1 MEQSVKDSEE
11 QHNVF
16 TLRAFVS
23 IIFRHWKRIFQITFA
38 VGIITVLYLL
48 FIASPVFKAT
58 TTLLPKI
65 EDNASLNALAGNL
78 SGLASGLGLKEEE
91 ILMYP
96 DIVLS
101 RRLLEPILLRKYAT
115 NQFPDSVPLL
125 VLLGFE
131 FDSSETGWYEETMQK
146 ALKVMEQDVVEANVD
161 RKTSL
166 ITISASIPDDA
177 NLSAEVANLLA
188 ENLGYYNRYVKKTQA
203 SEQLSFVEERSNQ
216 VNDDLK
222 KSEEELRMFREQN
235 RKILDSPLL
244 LLEEARLRRT
254 VELNQA
260 VFIELRTQLELIK
273 LEVIKNTPVINVL
286 DAAKPPAKKFKPRRI
301 LITLVVVFCTFFTSG
316 FYFYYREYRETFRE
330 RIFFVLK

>member
-1 MEQSVKDSEE
+1 MEQSVKNSEVLR
-11 QHNVF
+11 NVL
-16 TLRAFVS
+16 TLRSFAS
-23 IIFRHWKRIFQITFA
+23 IIFRNWKKIFIITFI
-38 VGIITVLYLL
+38 VGIITILYLL
-48 FIASPVFKAT
+48 FVASPVFKAT

-65 EDNASLNALAGNL
+65 EDNVSLNALAGNL
-78 SGLASGLGLKEEE
+78 SGFASGLGLKEEE
-91 ILMYP
+91 IAMYP

-101 RRLLEPILLRKYAT
+101 RRVMEPILLKKYLT
-115 NQFPDSVPLL
+115 NQFSDSVTLL
-125 VLLGFE
+125 EFLDFE

-146 ALKVMEQDVVEANVD
+146 ALKAMEQDIVDVNVN
-161 RKTSL
+161 RKTSV

-188 ENLGYYNRYVKKTQA
+188 EHLGYYNRYVKKTQA

-222 KSEEELRMFREQN
+222 KSEEELRIFREQN

-244 LLEEARLRRT
+244 LLEEARLLRS

-260 VFIELRTQLELIK
+260 VFIELRKQLELIK

-301 LITLVVVFCTFFTSG
+301 VITLVVVFCTFFASS
-316 FYFYYREYRETFRE
+316 FYCYFREYEETLCKRL
-330 RIFFVLK
+330 FFALK